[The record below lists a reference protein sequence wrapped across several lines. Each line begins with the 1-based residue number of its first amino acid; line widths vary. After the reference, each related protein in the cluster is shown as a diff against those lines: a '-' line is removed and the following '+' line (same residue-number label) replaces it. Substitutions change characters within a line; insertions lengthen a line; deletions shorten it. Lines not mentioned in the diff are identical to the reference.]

1 MSSSSISPAYLSR
14 TRAQHLTKNA
24 LLVSSVASMM
34 GLTACSSSPVSQPMA
49 EQTRST
55 IGQNAIKQSD
65 NKKSMP
71 PMVAVAE
78 AEVAMPRVVLADSA
92 MSATNNT
99 MSSMTRS
106 APQWS
111 VRPCVRPLSGISVQ
125 PPVRDNYQKNDA
137 NPVHRTTEMA
147 VATLSI
153 DTDTGSYAN
162 VRRYLNEG
170 QLPPVDA
177 VRVEELIN
185 YFNNLMMASAL
196 PTHLLWSQQKWLI
209 RRGTRPIRII
219 KSSKLGLKR
228 LRIAGLVKLPIKLC
242 HPPTWY
248 FWSMCQARCHHAI
261 SYHWRNR
268 H

>member
-14 TRAQHLTKNA
+14 THAQHLAKNA
-24 LLVSSVASMM
+24 LLVSAVASMM

-49 EQTRST
+49 EPTRST

-71 PMVAVAE
+71 PIVAVAE
-78 AEVAMPRVVLADSA
+78 AEVAMPRVVLANSA

-111 VRPCVRPLSGISVQ
+111 IRPLSGISVQ

-162 VRRYLNEG
+162 VRRYLN
-170 QLPPVDA
+170 
-177 VRVEELIN
+177 
-185 YFNNLMMASAL
+185 
-196 PTHLLWSQQKWLI
+196 
-209 RRGTRPIRII
+209 
-219 KSSKLGLKR
+219 
-228 LRIAGLVKLPIKLC
+228 
-242 HPPTWY
+242 
-248 FWSMCQARCHHAI
+248 
-261 SYHWRNR
+261 
-268 H
+268 